1 MARPKKIYATLP
13 IVVSY
18 VEVPFPS
25 QKGQRGRPRS
35 DSHLGFIL
43 DGASSLVQ
51 EFGEMAVVGAAMVKL
66 REKLNADYGIP
77 CDCVYQPYKGVYTLK
92 TKAIGKDL
100 VVTVDME

>member
-18 VEVPFPS
+18 VEVPFPDRS
-25 QKGQRGRPRS
+25 GLRGRPRS
-35 DSHLGFIL
+35 DSHVGLIL
-43 DGASSLVQ
+43 DGVNGLVQ
-51 EFGEMAVVGAAMVKL
+51 EFGEAAVTGAAMVKL

-77 CDCVYQPYKGVYTLK
+77 CDTVFAPYRGVITLK